1 MQYSESYGKL
11 PATYL
16 SGTVMQPY
24 DIRICYL
31 ALMIIIR
38 HNFKKL
44 LSFLWLSHFTSLE
57 FN

>member
-38 HNFKKL
+38 HNFKKIAIVL
-44 LSFLWLSHFTSLE
+44 MVVSPHKFRI
-57 FN
+57 